1 MCAWLAPRCVLSL
14 TYRTCFLSVL
24 LPRGICLKPTFFF
37 FWHFLNKAQSCLGLP
52 SLLYFPSLPSPPS
65 IIGDLATVST
75 KPAFSWLSH
84 LLWSGRT
91 LVFMGSLL
99 KPFLSSVHP
108 AGWTRLAPR
117 CGGSRWSSRLFSLT
131 YPSRPTRTVGT
142 SYMGFLEALFP
153 CCLVS

>member
-1 MCAWLAPRCVLSL
+1 MCL
-14 TYRTCFLSVL
+14 TSSQVCFVTDLQDLFLVCAL
-24 LPRGICLKPTFFF
+24 TTWYLPQTHFFF
-37 FWHFLNKAQSCLGLP
+37 FLALSKAQSCLGLP

-65 IIGDLATVST
+65 IIGDLATVTT

-108 AGWTRLAPR
+108 AGWTRLALR

-131 YPSRPTRTVGT
+131 HHAPQGLWAPHTWAFWRPF
-142 SYMGFLEALFP
+142 SLAA
-153 CCLVS
+153 